1 MSIISIYLLT
11 RLGYQVF
18 ECGSRP
24 LLGVGVTSVCVYRNE
39 AALTSGGDNAEGLN
53 DSVLNDSQANTTME
67 GEITQDSVQMLVC
80 YC

>member
-1 MSIISIYLLT
+1 M
-11 RLGYQVF
+11 
-18 ECGSRP
+18 
-24 LLGVGVTSVCVYRNE
+24 GVGVTCVCVYRTE
-39 AALTSGGDNAEGLN
+39 AAQTIGGDNADGLN

>member
-1 MSIISIYLLT
+1 M
-11 RLGYQVF
+11 
-18 ECGSRP
+18 
-24 LLGVGVTSVCVYRNE
+24 GVGVTCVCVYRTE
-39 AALTSGGDNAEGLN
+39 AAQTSGVDNAEGLN

>member
-1 MSIISIYLLT
+1 M
-11 RLGYQVF
+11 
-18 ECGSRP
+18 
-24 LLGVGVTSVCVYRNE
+24 GVGVTCVCVYRTE
-39 AALTSGGDNAEGLN
+39 AAQTSGGDSAEGLN

>member
-1 MSIISIYLLT
+1 M
-11 RLGYQVF
+11 
-18 ECGSRP
+18 
-24 LLGVGVTSVCVYRNE
+24 GVGVTCVCVYRTE
-39 AALTSGGDNAEGLN
+39 AAQTNGGDNAEGLN